1 LSVHYTNADKLIFD
15 DIFKNIYSFSIRGTK
30 ALNMPCYV
38 CGSVEN
44 VEMHHVRKISDI
56 KTKDQ
61 RSKVMIAVNR
71 KQLPL
76 CKKHHYE
83 VHGRKYKG

>member
-1 LSVHYTNADKLIFD
+1 
-15 DIFKNIYSFSIRGTK
+15 
-30 ALNMPCYV
+30 MPCYV

-61 RSKVMIAVNR
+61 MSKAMIAANR
-71 KQLPL
+71 KQLLL
-76 CKKHHYE
+76 CRKQHYE